1 LYSLAKVGGIEGR
14 VAKVDGIEGGA
25 SLQKT
30 EVQNIVGPSLG
41 AMYLLC
47 TETKIRYSGEILH
60 FASNIPF
67 QLADN
72 LSKEQ
77 LRKSLYFLE
86 HGFYINI

>member
-1 LYSLAKVGGIEGR
+1 M
-14 VAKVDGIEGGA
+14 AKVDGIELGA

-30 EVQNIVGPSLG
+30 AVQNLVGTSLG

-47 TETKIRYSGEILH
+47 TETKMRYSGEMLH

-77 LRKSLYFLE
+77 LRKSFYFLE